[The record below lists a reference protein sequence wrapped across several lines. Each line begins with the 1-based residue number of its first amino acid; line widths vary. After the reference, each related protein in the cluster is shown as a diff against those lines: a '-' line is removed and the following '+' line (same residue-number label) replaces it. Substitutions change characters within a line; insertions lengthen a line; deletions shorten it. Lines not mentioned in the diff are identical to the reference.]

1 MFCKK
6 ELNKIG
12 GEGREEEKRS
22 TCHSLD
28 HMLNAF
34 KVVPFILSFHVII
47 KDYLF
52 SHLFTYIHLY
62 IKHFY
67 KNGPNKF
74 SDKTTVELTK
84 CL

>member
-1 MFCKK
+1 MMFCKN

-12 GEGREEEKRS
+12 GEGREKEKRS

-28 HMLNAF
+28 HMPNAF

-52 SHLFTYIHLY
+52 SHLYPSLH
-62 IKHFY
+62 KHFY
-67 KNGPNKF
+67 KNGPNIF
-74 SDKTTVELTK
+74 WDQTTVELTK